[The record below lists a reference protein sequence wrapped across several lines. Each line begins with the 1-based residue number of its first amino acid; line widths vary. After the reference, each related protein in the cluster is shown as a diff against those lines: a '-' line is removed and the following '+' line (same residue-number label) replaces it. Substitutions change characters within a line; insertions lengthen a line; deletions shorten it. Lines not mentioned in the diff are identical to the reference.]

1 MVPRHRGRS
10 RAWLR
15 ERLTYI
21 TEFDETAMH
30 AVPLNS
36 PLFFPP
42 PPVGMK
48 SPPVRVALLVFSDQ
62 NSEAHAGASI
72 TLFAKLMEANH
83 FRLSIALRVTRSGRC
98 CHRTEDCDRNSY
110 SRQK

>member
-1 MVPRHRGRS
+1 
-10 RAWLR
+10 
-15 ERLTYI
+15 
-21 TEFDETAMH
+21 MH
-30 AVPLNS
+30 AIPLNS
-36 PLFFPP
+36 PLFFVP

-83 FRLSIALRVTRSGRC
+83 FRLSIALRLTRSGRC
-98 CHRTEDCDRNSY
+98 CHRAPRIATAIPTVAKNDLEIMVPPVSDALAEPCRAKSALL
-110 SRQK
+110 